1 MSLEAAG
8 MLVQL
13 MGFYLLAGLLVG
25 LIYLFGGAGR
35 IDPAAKGK
43 GMPWRVR
50 FLVLP
55 GIIGLW
61 PLMLSKLLRQ
71 KEPPVS

>member
-1 MSLEAAG
+1 MTVETAT

-13 MGFYLLAGLLVG
+13 LGLYLLAGLLVG
-25 LIYLFGGAGR
+25 ILYVFGGAGR

-50 FLVLP
+50 FLILP
-55 GIIGLW
+55 GIVGLW

>member
-1 MSLEAAG
+1 MSEELANLIILGLALYAG
-8 MLVQL
+8 I
-13 MGFYLLAGLLVG
+13 GLLVG
-25 LIYLFGGAGR
+25 VIYMFGGAGK

-43 GMPWRVR
+43 GMPLRAR
-50 FLVLP
+50 LLILP

-71 KEPPVS
+71 TEPPVS